1 MRKLW
6 ESVCR
11 RSNHYYKREKK
22 KKESYYIDSEMPSEF
37 LGDRNLSLIYFL
49 DERQDLKQEET
60 NRSTQILVSQFEDS
74 LLKDSKY
81 LATSLK
87 TSEVLRDYHILCKK
101 DDQRLSPLIK
111 TILFT
116 RSNFTFGNMM
126 VYLVSYMR
134 KRSEVPDVTYGDFI
148 RVAAFIWCDT
158 GVHNV
163 SIWIHCTVYGLYSI
177 DGSLWQV
184 SFTYG
189 FIPSLGQ
196 NLAYLSTITLAM
208 KCFPDKRA
216 TISGIVTAGLGIGG
230 FFFNELQ
237 TLYLNPSNL
246 LPNELAKKGGSY
258 DSLSSTNILFKENY
272 FDQSE
277 VLDRVPDGSYYT
289 DYDCEEKEL
298 LDRTEDSSVNHF
310 YKAFGQTFIKNDLLI
325 STTGSIGGIANFLG
339 RFVFGLLMDKT
350 SYKNIMIVS
359 TTVLTFHYLLRF
371 IIQKIL
377 VVWPMVSDFAQSFS
391 PFPQSFLLNH
401 PSLKKDMGRILVN

>member
-1 MRKLW
+1 MGSSTL
-6 ESVCR
+6 R
-11 RSNHYYKREKK
+11 RSLVVFGAF
-22 KKESYYIDSEMPSEF
+22 IIMF
-37 LGDRNLSLIYFL
+37 TLG
-49 DERQDLKQEET
+49 
-60 NRSTQILVSQFEDS
+60 
-74 LLKDSKY
+74 
-81 LATSLK
+81 
-87 TSEVLRDYHILCKK
+87 
-101 DDQRLSPLIK
+101 
-111 TILFT
+111 
-116 RSNFTFGNMM
+116 SNFTFGNMM

-148 RVAAFIWCDT
+148 RVAALFGVTQGFIMCLSGFIVQFT
-158 GVHNV
+158 GHKPCILIGALIFM
-163 SIWIHCTVYGLYSI
+163 SHTFMSLYSI

-277 VLDRVPDGSYYT
+277 VLDRVPGILKILGIVYGILLSLGVFLMWDSFPCFTPQDGSYYT

-298 LDRTEDSSVNHF
+298 LDRTEDSSVNQFKRNLYFIINQVEFRSLWLTRFFIILINNTFISF

-359 TTVLTFHYLLRF
+359 TTVLTFLLASFYYTKDSGSLAYGIGLCSILFSLPSVFSTQPPIAQERYIFYYNIYLLSHIF
-371 IIQKIL
+371 
-377 VVWPMVSDFAQSFS
+377 F
-391 PFPQSFLLNH
+391 
-401 PSLKKDMGRILVN
+401 